1 MRHTVVAIDGP
12 AGSGKTTVARLLARR
27 LGYGFLPSGTFYRA
41 LAWLALREGTPLND
55 EAALAALADAASIA
69 VGEEGGATRVVV
81 NGDDVTAQVGS
92 EAVSDAASRL
102 SVFPEVRRRLV
113 GLQRRRAERGP
124 VVAEGRDMGS
134 AVFPQARHKFYLDAT
149 AGERARRRRLDLEG
163 RGERVDEA
171 AVARDLA
178 GRDARDQSRAADPLR
193 QVAAAVR
200 GDTTAL
206 TIEEVVERLL
216 RAIQEEP

>member
-69 VGEEGGATRVVV
+69 VGEEGGAARVVV

-149 AGERARRRRLDLEG
+149 AGERARRRSLDLEG

-171 AVARDLA
+171 AVAHDLA

-193 QVAAAVR
+193 QVAGAVR
-200 GDTTAL
+200 VDTTAL

>member
-1 MRHTVVAIDGP
+1 MRHMVVAIDGP

-55 EAALAALADAASIA
+55 EAALAALADVASIA
-69 VGEEGGATRVVV
+69 VGEEGGAARVVV

-149 AGERARRRRLDLEG
+149 AGERARRRSLDLEG

-171 AVARDLA
+171 AVAHDLA

-193 QVAAAVR
+193 QVAGAVR
-200 GDTTAL
+200 VDTTAL

>member
-69 VGEEGGATRVVV
+69 VGEEGGAARVVV

-149 AGERARRRRLDLEG
+149 AGERARRRSLDLEG

-171 AVARDLA
+171 AVAHDLA
-178 GRDARDQSRAADPLR
+178 GRDARAQSRAADPLR
-193 QVAAAVR
+193 QVAGAVR
-200 GDTTAL
+200 VDTTAL

>member
-1 MRHTVVAIDGP
+1 MRHMVVAIDGP

-69 VGEEGGATRVVV
+69 VGEEGGAARVVV

-149 AGERARRRRLDLEG
+149 AGERARRRSLDLEG

-171 AVARDLA
+171 AVAHDLA
-178 GRDARDQSRAADPLR
+178 GRDARDQSRGADPLR
-193 QVAAAVR
+193 QVAGAVR
-200 GDTTAL
+200 VDTTAL

>member
-69 VGEEGGATRVVV
+69 VGEEGGAARVVV

-149 AGERARRRRLDLEG
+149 AGERARRRSLDLEG

-171 AVARDLA
+171 AVAHDLA

-200 GDTTAL
+200 VDTTAL

>member
-1 MRHTVVAIDGP
+1 MRHMVVAIDGP

-149 AGERARRRRLDLEG
+149 AGERARRRSLDLEG

-171 AVARDLA
+171 AVAHDLA

-200 GDTTAL
+200 VDTTAL
-206 TIEEVVERLL
+206 TIEKVVERLL

>member
-69 VGEEGGATRVVV
+69 VGEEGGAARVVV

-149 AGERARRRRLDLEG
+149 AGERARRRSLDLEG

-171 AVARDLA
+171 AVAHDLA
-178 GRDARDQSRAADPLR
+178 GRDARAQTRAADPLR
-193 QVAAAVR
+193 QVAGAVR
-200 GDTTAL
+200 VDTTAL

>member
-1 MRHTVVAIDGP
+1 MRHMVVAIDGP

-69 VGEEGGATRVVV
+69 VGEEGGAARVVV

-149 AGERARRRRLDLEG
+149 AGERARRRSLDLEG

-171 AVARDLA
+171 AVAHDLA

-193 QVAAAVR
+193 QVAGAVR
-200 GDTTAL
+200 VDTTAL